1 VSAIDIFRE
10 KLKLNKKGRRTGVYS
25 VCSAHGDVLQAAM
38 LQAKADNSMLLV
50 ESTSNQVNQ
59 DGGYTGMMPGEFVT
73 FVDGLA
79 RAMDFESD
87 MLLLGG
93 DHLGP
98 NSWQHLPSEKAMA
111 SAKVL
116 VREYI
121 KAGFQKVHLDASMFL
136 ADDQGDRSR
145 PLADEI
151 VAQRTAELCSTAEQ
165 AWSRLDKGWPKP
177 VYIIGT
183 EVPAPGAARQVT
195 AAAVTLPEDA
205 ARTIALAKKAFYQRQ
220 LQSAWE
226 RVCGI
231 VVQPGVGFGDDQIL
245 DYNHEAAMNLS
256 RIIEG
261 HENLVFEAHS
271 TDYQNPGALAQLV
284 SDHFCILKVGPWLT
298 FAYREALFALAE
310 IENELYECDPEN
322 RSLLRHR
329 LEEIMVED
337 PTHWKTYYSGTAK
350 QKKLKRKFSYLDR
363 SRYYWPD
370 PGLQEVKDKLYFNL
384 KKTGIPLV
392 LLSQYMPNQ
401 YRQVRQGQ
409 LDNDPG
415 ALVFSKIREVLSI
428 YSDACRMR
436 DFMNNA

>member
-1 VSAIDIFRE
+1 VGAIDIFRE
-10 KLKLNKKGRRTGVYS
+10 RLKLNNKSRRTGVYS

-38 LQAKADNSMLLV
+38 LQAKADKSMLLV

-59 DGGYTGMMPGEFVT
+59 NGGYTGMMPGEFVT
-73 FVDGLA
+73 FVNDLA
-79 RAMDFESD
+79 RAVEFESD
-87 MLLLGG
+87 RLLMGG

-111 SAKVL
+111 NAKVL

-121 KAGFQKVHLDASMFL
+121 KAGFQKIHLDASMFL
-136 ADDQGDRSR
+136 ADDQGDRTR

-151 VAQRTAELCSTAEQ
+151 VAARTAELCLTAEKV
-165 AWSRLDKGWPKP
+165 WSRLDKGWPKP

-183 EVPAPGAARQVT
+183 EVPAPGAARQF
-195 AAAVTLPEDA
+195 AAAPVTLPEDA
-205 ARTIALAKKAFYQRQ
+205 ARTIALAKQAFYQRD

-231 VVQPGVGFGDDQIL
+231 VVQPGVGFGDDRIL

-256 RIIEG
+256 RIIKG
-261 HENLVFEAHS
+261 HKNLVYEAHA
-271 TDYQNPGALAQLV
+271 TDYQNPEALAQMVL
-284 SDHFCILKVGPWLT
+284 DHFCILKVGPWLT

-337 PTHWKTYYSGTAK
+337 PTHWKKYYSGTAE

-363 SRYYWPD
+363 SRYYWPE
-370 PGLQEVKDKLYFNL
+370 PGLHEAKDKLYFNL
-384 KKTGIPLV
+384 RKTGIPLV

-401 YRQVRQGQ
+401 YRQVRQEK
-409 LDNDPG
+409 LENDPG

-428 YSDACRMR
+428 YSEACRMR
-436 DFMNNA
+436 DFTTDS